1 MDYTNINLHYIT
13 LNMFIQFYLR
23 NMEKLLIAAIPLI
36 ILFETNSHYVP
47 QIDLKVAMWPRL
59 ALKL

>member
-1 MDYTNINLHYIT
+1 MDYAHINLHYIT
-13 LNMFIQFYLR
+13 LNLFIQFYLR
-23 NMEKLLIAAIPLI
+23 NMEKLPIAAIPL

-59 ALKL
+59 ALNL